1 VRDAIGMVSKTAWM
15 QENRPLQGAPAY
27 NSTMTS
33 PRFFCSPETLALVP
47 GTTLDLPEG
56 PARHAAR
63 VLRLEAGDS
72 LTLFDGRGGEYPA
85 LIDAVAKDR
94 VRVRLGDQVP
104 AERESPLA
112 LTLIQ
117 ALQGGDKMDFTLQ
130 KAVELGVARFQP
142 VASRRS
148 VVRLDGERAA
158 KRLEHWRGVAIAACE
173 QCGRNRVPEVLPV
186 QALERALAQV
196 DAQARRLVLLPEAAV
211 PLTSLPPPEGPVVLL
226 VGAEGGLAP
235 EEAEAALA
243 AGFTPVRLGPRVLRT
258 ETAGLAAL
266 AAIQALWGDFREE

>member
-1 VRDAIGMVSKTAWM
+1 
-15 QENRPLQGAPAY
+15 
-27 NSTMTS
+27 MTS
-33 PRFFCSPETLALVP
+33 PRFFCPSDTPALQP
-47 GTTLDLPEG
+47 GSSLDLPEG

-85 LIDAVAKDR
+85 SIESVVKDR
-94 VRVRLGDQVP
+94 VRVRLEAHLAV
-104 AERESPLA
+104 ERESPLD

-130 KAVELGVARFQP
+130 KAVELGVRRFLP

-158 KRLEHWRGVAIAACE
+158 KRLEHWRGVAVAACE

-186 QALERALAQV
+186 QPLERSLTLV
-196 DAQARRLVLLPEAAV
+196 DATARRLVLLPEAAV
-211 PLTSLPPPEGPVVLL
+211 PLTSLLPPDGPVVLL

>member
-1 VRDAIGMVSKTAWM
+1 MHVVRRFWRG
-15 QENRPLQGAPAY
+15 RAY
-27 NSTMTS
+27 NITMTC
-33 PRFFCSPETLALVP
+33 PRFFCSPDQLELASGSFV
-47 GTTLDLPEG
+47 DLPPG

-63 VLRLEAGDS
+63 VLRLAAGDG

-85 LIDAVAKDR
+85 VIDSVVKDR
-94 VRVRLGDQVP
+94 VGVRLGQRQDL
-104 AERESPLA
+104 ERESPLD

-130 KAVELGVARFQP
+130 KAVELGVGTFVP

-148 VVRLDGERAA
+148 VVRLDADRAA
-158 KRLEHWRGVAIAACE
+158 KRLEHWQGVAVAACE
-173 QCGRNRVPEVLPV
+173 QCGRNRIPRVEAV
-186 QALERALAQV
+186 QPLERALGQV
-196 DAQARRLVLLPEAAV
+196 APGALRLALLPGAAV
-211 PLTSLPPPEGPVVLL
+211 SLASLPLPAGPVVLL

-243 AGFTPVRLGPRVLRT
+243 AGFRAVSLGPRVLRT

-266 AAIQALWGDFREE
+266 AAIQALWGDFREG